1 VSQNWSQKSLGE
13 VLKIQ
18 NGYAFDSAN
27 FNPTSGLPLIR
38 IRSLKSGVESQ
49 TRYSG
54 TYDDKYLVRA
64 GDLLVGMDGEFGCY
78 EWKGE
83 PSLLN
88 QRVCRLQ
95 EFSSDL
101 IPRFLFYGLNRYLK
115 AIEDVTG
122 FATVKHL
129 SSKQILEIK
138 FPLPPIAE
146 QKRIVKLLDEA
157 FAAIDIAKANTEKNL
172 KNAREVF
179 ESHLNSVFTQR
190 GEGWVK
196 TTLRE
201 VLMKTETV
209 NPIKS
214 PNKEF
219 EYIDVSSVSN
229 ESFKIEVTQ
238 RLMGKDA
245 PSRARKLVRVN
256 DVLFATIRPTL
267 KRIALVPNH
276 LDQQI
281 CSTGY
286 VVLRAKSAVEPRFV
300 YYSLFTKAFLGQMET
315 LQKGASYPAV
325 TEDNVK
331 AYSLAIPQPAEQIK
345 IVAKLD
351 TISEITKCLEDNYTR
366 KILLLEELKKSFL
379 HQAFSGNL

>member
-351 TISEITKCLEDNYTR
+351 TISEITKCPR
-366 KILLLEELKKSFL
+366 R
-379 HQAFSGNL
+379 